1 MKLHGF
7 VYYQAEVHC
16 VRQLWTKLKL
26 QMNLK
31 VELYQ
36 NFNVLLIN
44 NWIVYFFSYLLI
56 SSLIFYWFATK
67 NKDLA
72 CFMPNNVLEKIT
84 CLWLA
89 ENKFILMLHKCKVV
103 IEVQSYKLVHTH
115 FQKFASLDF
124 LWCFN
129 FSCTLLTK

>member
-1 MKLHGF
+1 MYGF

-31 VELYQ
+31 VESYQ
-36 NFNVLLIN
+36 NYNVLLIN

-72 CFMPNNVLEKIT
+72 CFMPNKLQISMHTLSKV
-84 CLWLA
+84 CLSWLS
-89 ENKFILMLHKCKVV
+89 V
-103 IEVQSYKLVHTH
+103 I
-115 FQKFASLDF
+115 F
-124 LWCFN
+124 

>member
-16 VRQLWTKLKL
+16 VRQLWIKLKL

-36 NFNVLLIN
+36 NYIVLLIN
-44 NWIVYFFSYLLI
+44 NWIVNFFSYLLI
-56 SSLIFYWFATK
+56 SSIFYWFATK

-72 CFMPNNVLEKIT
+72 CFMPNNVLEKKLHA
-84 CLWLA
+84 CDWL
-89 ENKFILMLHKCKVV
+89 K
-103 IEVQSYKLVHTH
+103 T
-115 FQKFASLDF
+115 SL
-124 LWCFN
+124 
-129 FSCTLLTK
+129 FSCYTSAKS

>member
-1 MKLHGF
+1 MYGF
-7 VYYQAEVHC
+7 VYYQAEIHC

-36 NFNVLLIN
+36 NYNVLLIN

-56 SSLIFYWFATK
+56 SSIFYWFATK

-84 CLWLA
+84 CLCLA
-89 ENKFILMLHKCKVV
+89 ENKFILMLHMCKVV
-103 IEVQSYKLVHTH
+103 IEVQSYKLVRTH
-115 FQKFASLDF
+115 FQKFVSLDF
-124 LWCFN
+124 LWCFFMYIVN
-129 FSCTLLTK
+129 KII

>member
-1 MKLHGF
+1 MYGF
-7 VYYQAEVHC
+7 VYYQAEIHC

-36 NFNVLLIN
+36 NYNVLLIN

-84 CLWLA
+84 CLWLV

-103 IEVQSYKLVHTH
+103 IEVQSYKLVRTH
-115 FQKFASLDF
+115 FQKFVSLDF
-124 LWCFN
+124 LWCFFMYIIN
-129 FSCTLLTK
+129 KII

>member
-31 VELYQ
+31 VESYQ
-36 NFNVLLIN
+36 NYNVLLIN

-72 CFMPNNVLEKIT
+72 CFMPNNVLEKLHA
-84 CLWLA
+84 CDWL
-89 ENKFILMLHKCKVV
+89 K
-103 IEVQSYKLVHTH
+103 T
-115 FQKFASLDF
+115 SL
-124 LWCFN
+124 
-129 FSCTLLTK
+129 FSCYTSAKS

>member
-1 MKLHGF
+1 MYGF
-7 VYYQAEVHC
+7 VYYQAEIHC

-36 NFNVLLIN
+36 NYNVLLIN

-72 CFMPNNVLEKIT
+72 CFMPNNVLVMKK
-84 CLWLA
+84 LHAYDWL
-89 ENKFILMLHKCKVV
+89 K
-103 IEVQSYKLVHTH
+103 T
-115 FQKFASLDF
+115 SL
-124 LWCFN
+124 
-129 FSCTLLTK
+129 FSCYTSAKS

>member
-1 MKLHGF
+1 MYGF
-7 VYYQAEVHC
+7 VYYQAEIHC

-36 NFNVLLIN
+36 NYIVLLIN

-84 CLWLA
+84 CLWLV

-103 IEVQSYKLVHTH
+103 IEVQSYKLVRTH
-115 FQKFASLDF
+115 FQKFVSLDF
-124 LWCFN
+124 LWCFFMYIIN
-129 FSCTLLTK
+129 KII